1 MRDDV
6 GVVWIGIKQ
15 ESKWTSEA
23 LKWCRV
29 ETLKLSK
36 SIYKKSAS

>member
-1 MRDDV
+1 M
-6 GVVWIGIKQ
+6 GVVCIGIKQ
-15 ESKWTSEA
+15 ESKWTSED
-23 LKWCRV
+23 LKWCQV